1 MVLTPDL
8 DSILKDVPQ
17 QMPED
22 LPEEPRV
29 TRVDRKDRPARKRCY
44 DSEVFRGEGFPRKD
58 FYIYFSRVSLV
69 PYRVVAVVSLY
80 HKNWLKLHRRP

>member
-44 DSEVFRGEGFPRKD
+44 DSEVFRGEGFSRND

-80 HKNWLKLHRRP
+80 HRNWLKHRRP

>member
-44 DSEVFRGEGFPRKD
+44 DSEVFQGEGFSRND

-80 HKNWLKLHRRP
+80 HKKLLKLHRRP